1 MMLLEILKFI
11 LPSLVVF
18 FTAYFVL
25 KQVFDKHSEQQQN
38 ILIGETKKEN
48 VKLLTPLRLQA
59 YERMVLYLE
68 RIAPANLILRQ
79 NQSGLTVFQLQTRLI
94 QSIREEFEHNLS
106 QQLYISSSVWDQ
118 IANTKEEVVRL
129 INTSASQLKS
139 DDAALKLGQLI
150 INTEKTFKKPIVKAA
165 IENLKVEME
174 QKLG

>member
-139 DDAALKLGQLI
+139 DDASLKLGQLI
-150 INTEKTFKKPIVKAA
+150 INTEKTFKKPIVRTA
-165 IENLKVEME
+165 IENLKAEME

>member
-1 MMLLEILKFI
+1 MLLEILKFI

-139 DDAALKLGQLI
+139 DDASLKLGQLI
-150 INTEKTFKKPIVKAA
+150 INTEKTFKKPIVRTA
-165 IENLKVEME
+165 IENLKAEME